1 MCNSMYTFLTLKD
14 LCRQIQQ
21 KKPQLQELVKRSEK
35 FIDVSS
41 ENNDEHVTELR
52 HLWRDV
58 ILKACSKLR
67 DLQNVLHVVTMKG
80 LNLHAKEEFLK
91 TLSECELDVRD
102 LLQRLQECCTVDAS
116 DDAVVA
122 EQYQVW

>member
-1 MCNSMYTFLTLKD
+1 MYTFLTLKD

-58 ILKACSKLR
+58 MLKACSKLR

-80 LNLHAKEEFLK
+80 LNLHAKEEFSK

-122 EQYQVW
+122 ALYQVW